1 MSHHFETPTGREDP
15 RLSLGDFYLFD
26 GRAGFTVMAMTV
38 NPGADPTRFPLFR
51 DGGLYAFRFD
61 ARGDGQEDVSFRVRF
76 GAATA
81 SGSGRHEQ
89 SFEVYRALN
98 GETGQDGDGILI
110 ARGVTSETAAE
121 TNGVT
126 AFAGSVHEVSAGNAA
141 GLEEFRSALAH
152 DEFKPEAFAER
163 ENFFV
168 SGHVAAIV
176 LEVPNELLGLGT
188 VHGWA
193 TVSLQGHAPEQQVA
207 RWGLP
212 LISRLFL
219 ADDDA
224 RESYNR
230 TPQSGNNRPFLG
242 HIAGVVRRST
252 TLAGTAADP
261 DAYADRVLDRLGT
274 LALPYIVGSPAAFDF
289 AGFNGR
295 APHDDVMDVML
306 SLMTNSPISDGA
318 SPDRNLIATKFP
330 YFTPTCDHV

>member
-1 MSHHFETPTGREDP
+1 MSHHFDTPTGREDP
-15 RLSLGDFYLFD
+15 RLNLGDFYLFA

-38 NPGADPTRFPLFR
+38 NPEADPTRAPLFR
-51 DGGLYAFRFD
+51 DEGLYAFRFD

-76 GAATA
+76 GAASPGHA
-81 SGSGRHEQ
+81 GRHEQ
-89 SFEVYRALN
+89 GFEVYRALN
-98 GETGQDGDGILI
+98 SGAGQDGDGILI

-126 AFAGSVHEVSAGNAA
+126 AFAGSVHDVFAGNAA
-141 GLEEFRSALAH
+141 GLEVFSSALAR
-152 DEFKPEAFAER
+152 DEFKPEAFTNR
-163 ENFFV
+163 QNFFAARQ
-168 SGHVAAIV
+168 VAAIV

-193 TVSLQGHAPEQQVA
+193 TVSLRGHAPEQQVA

-212 LISRLFL
+212 LISHLFL
-219 ADDDA
+219 GDDDV

-252 TLAGTAADP
+252 TLAETAADP
-261 DAYADRVLDRLGT
+261 DAYADRVLDRLGS
-274 LALPYIVGSPAAFDF
+274 LALPYVIGSPASFDF

-295 APHDDVMDVML
+295 ALHDDVMDVML
-306 SLMTNSPISDGA
+306 SLMTNSAISDGA
-318 SPDRNLIATKFP
+318 SPDRSLIASKFP
-330 YFTPTCDHV
+330 YFTPTCDNI

>member
-1 MSHHFETPTGREDP
+1 MSHHFDTPTGREDP
-15 RLSLGDFYLFD
+15 HLSLGDFYLFA

-38 NPGADPTRFPLFR
+38 NPGADPTISPVFR
-51 DGGLYAFRFD
+51 DEGLYAFRFD

-76 GAATA
+76 GVATA
-81 SGSGRHEQ
+81 SESGRHEQ
-89 SFEVYRALN
+89 SFEVFRALS
-98 GETGQDGDGILI
+98 GEAAQDGDGILS
-110 ARGVTSETAAE
+110 ARGVTSETAVE

-126 AFAGSVHEVSAGNAA
+126 AFAGSVHDVFAGNAV
-141 GLEEFRSALAH
+141 GLEEFRSALAQ
-152 DEFKPEAFAER
+152 DEFKPEAFADCQDFSASR
-163 ENFFV
+163 Q
-168 SGHVAAIV
+168 VAAIV
-176 LEVPNELLGLGT
+176 LEVPNELLGLGA
-188 VHGWA
+188 VRGWA
-193 TVSLQGHAPEQQVA
+193 TVSLQGDTPEQQVA

-212 LISRLFL
+212 LISHLFL
-219 ADDDA
+219 GDDDV

-274 LALPYIVGSPAAFDF
+274 LALPYVIGSPASFDF

-295 APHDDVMDVML
+295 ALHDNVMDVML

-318 SPDRNLIATKFP
+318 CPDRNLIATKFP

>member
-1 MSHHFETPTGREDP
+1 MSHHFDTPTGREDP
-15 RLSLGDFYLFD
+15 RLNLGDFYLFA

-38 NPGADPTRFPLFR
+38 NPEADPTRAAVFR
-51 DGGLYAFRFD
+51 DESLYAFRFD

-81 SGSGRHEQ
+81 SESGRHEQ
-89 SFEVYRALN
+89 SFEVYRAVN
-98 GETGQDGDGILI
+98 GEAGRDGDGILI

-126 AFAGSVHEVSAGNAA
+126 AFAGSVHDVFAGNAA
-141 GLEEFRSALAH
+141 GLAEFRSALAH
-152 DEFKPEAFAER
+152 DEFRPEAFANCQ
-163 ENFFV
+163 NFFV
-168 SGHVAAIV
+168 SRQVAAIV

-188 VHGWA
+188 VYGWA

-212 LISRLFL
+212 LISHLFL
-219 ADDDA
+219 GDDDV

-242 HIAGVVRRST
+242 HIASAVRRST

-274 LALPYIVGSPAAFDF
+274 LALPYVIGSPASFDF

-295 APHDDVMDVML
+295 ALNDDVMDVML

-318 SPDRNLIATKFP
+318 SPDRSLIATKFP